1 MNLTI
6 LGNLSPQVASNVLC
20 QSTQQRC
27 WPATAM
33 IGASNPAVGEFLIY
47 YFFLLF
53 FVNVLDT
60 KYEKKGTKCSGTRS
74 TRSGVRNAGVP
85 NVGVRNA
92 RVRNVGVRNTRVLNV
107 REPEVGYE
115 VLGTKCGVRNT
126 GYGLLGTK
134 SGVRSVAV
142 RNVGFEVS

>member
-1 MNLTI
+1 MMNLTI

-74 TRSGVRNAGVP
+74 TRSGVRNAGVR
-85 NVGVRNA
+85 NVG
-92 RVRNVGVRNTRVLNV
+92 VRNVGVRNTRVLNV
-107 REPEVGYE
+107 GEPEVGYE
-115 VLGTKCGVRNT
+115 VLGTKCGVRNN

-134 SGVRSVAV
+134 SGVRSVEV
-142 RNVGFEVS
+142 RNVGYELS